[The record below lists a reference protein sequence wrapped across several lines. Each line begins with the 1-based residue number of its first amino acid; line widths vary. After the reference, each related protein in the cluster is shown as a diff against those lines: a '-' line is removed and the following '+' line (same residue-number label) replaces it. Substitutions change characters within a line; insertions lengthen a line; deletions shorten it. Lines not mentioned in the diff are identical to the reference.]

1 MFKLHPQLEQDCFF
15 IADLNLS
22 QLLLMN
28 DANYPWLI
36 LVPRLEN
43 LREIIDLDFS
53 QQSELLNEINL
64 VTQILKT
71 QFSVDKFNIANLG
84 NVVEQLHIHIIVRK
98 KDDATFPKPVWGN
111 AAAKLYSAEDKAIII
126 DKIRQNLKTKQH
138 G

>member
-53 QQSELLNEINL
+53 QQSELLHEINL

-111 AAAKLYSAEDKAIII
+111 ATAKLYSAEAKAIII